1 MPVELEGAVQ
11 LRLALKRFAPDLS
24 KQTQI
29 EMAAALKTVTSVA
42 RGFVPSDNQVL
53 SGWTKNISGA
63 ENLVYRPFPKFN
75 SVQAKAGITYS
86 TSPSKP
92 NKNGFVALARIL
104 NKSAAGAIYETAGRK
119 NPQGQPN
126 YQRKSL
132 VYRTTGEYYKQGAYQ
147 LNYLV
152 EPAGGDRKGY
162 NNSANPNAGKQ
173 FISNL
178 NSSGQLVNAR
188 PKGMVGRPTTK
199 ETGRLIYRAWAEDNG
214 RANAAVIKA
223 LETSAANFY
232 ELTKGAA

>member
-53 SGWTKNISGA
+53 SGWTKQISGA

-92 NKNGFVALARIL
+92 NRNGFVALARIL
-104 NKSAAGAIYETAGRK
+104 NKSAGGAIYETAGRK
-119 NPQGQPN
+119 NPQGQPSVE
-126 YQRKSL
+126 RKGL
-132 VYRTTGEYYKQGAYQ
+132 VYRTGSNGPGDFQINYY
-147 LNYLV
+147 LP
-152 EPAGGDRKGY
+152 PAAKGKGY
-162 NNSANPNAGKQ
+162 NNSANPKAGKQ
-173 FISNL
+173 FIDNL
-178 NSSGQLVNAR
+178 NSTGQLVNAR

-232 ELTKGAA
+232 ELTKRAA

>member
-29 EMAAALKTVTSVA
+29 EMATALKTVTQVA
-42 RGFVPSDNQVL
+42 RGFVPSDGQVL
-53 SGWTKNISGA
+53 SGWTKNLSGA
-63 ENLVYRPFPKFN
+63 ENFVYRPFPKFN

-86 TSPSKP
+86 TSPSRP
-92 NKNGFVALARIL
+92 NRNGFVALARIL
-104 NKSAAGAIYETAGRK
+104 NKSAGGAIYETAGRK
-119 NPQGQPN
+119 NPQGQPSVE
-126 YQRKSL
+126 RKGL
-132 VYRTTGEYYKQGAYQ
+132 VYRTGSNGPGDFQINYY
-147 LNYLV
+147 LP
-152 EPAGGDRKGY
+152 PAAKGKGY
-162 NNSANPNAGKQ
+162 NNSANPKAGKQ
-173 FISNL
+173 FIDNL
-178 NSSGQLVNAR
+178 NSTGQLVNAR

-232 ELTKGAA
+232 ELTKRAA

>member
-29 EMAAALKTVTSVA
+29 EMGTALKTVTQVA
-42 RGFVPSDNQVL
+42 RGFVPSDGQVL
-53 SGWTKNISGA
+53 SGWTKNLSGA
-63 ENLVYRPFPKFN
+63 ENFVYRPFPKFN

-92 NKNGFVALARIL
+92 NRNGFVALARIL
-104 NKSAAGAIYETAGRK
+104 NKSAGGAIYETAGRK
-119 NPQGQPN
+119 NPQGQPSVE
-126 YQRKSL
+126 RKGL
-132 VYRTTGEYYKQGAYQ
+132 VYRTGSNGPGDFQINYY
-147 LNYLV
+147 LP
-152 EPAGGDRKGY
+152 PAAKGKGY
-162 NNSANPNAGKQ
+162 NNSANPKAGKQ
-173 FISNL
+173 FIDNL
-178 NSSGQLVNAR
+178 NSTGQLVNAR

-232 ELTKGAA
+232 ELTKRAA

>member
-29 EMAAALKTVTSVA
+29 EMGAVLKTVTSVA
-42 RGFVPSDNQVL
+42 RGFVPSDGQVL
-53 SGWTKNISGA
+53 SGWTKNLSGA

-92 NKNGFVALARIL
+92 NRNGFVALARIL
-104 NKSAAGAIYETAGRK
+104 NKSAGGAIYETAGRK
-119 NPQGQPN
+119 NKDGQPN
-126 YQRKSL
+126 YERKGL
-132 VYRTTGEYYKQGAYQ
+132 VYRTGSNGPGDFQINYY
-147 LNYLV
+147 LP
-152 EPAGGDRKGY
+152 PAGGDRKGY
-162 NNSANPNAGKQ
+162 NNSANPKAGKQ
-173 FISNL
+173 FIDNL
-178 NSSGQLVNAR
+178 NSTGQLVNAR

-214 RANAAVIKA
+214 RANAAIIKA

-232 ELTKGAA
+232 ELTKRAA

>member
-29 EMAAALKTVTSVA
+29 EMGAVLKTVTSVA
-42 RGFVPSDNQVL
+42 RGFVPSDGQVL
-53 SGWTKNISGA
+53 SGWTKNLSGA

-92 NKNGFVALARIL
+92 NRNGFVALARIL
-104 NKSAAGAIYETAGRK
+104 NKSAGGAIYETAGRK

-126 YQRKSL
+126 YERKGL
-132 VYRTTGEYYKQGAYQ
+132 VYRTGSNGPGDFQINYY
-147 LNYLV
+147 LP
-152 EPAGGDRKGY
+152 PAGGDRKGY
-162 NNSANPNAGKQ
+162 NNSANPKAGKQ
-173 FISNL
+173 FIDNL
-178 NSSGQLVNAR
+178 NSTGQLVNAR

-214 RANAAVIKA
+214 RANAAIIKA

-232 ELTKGAA
+232 ELTKRAA